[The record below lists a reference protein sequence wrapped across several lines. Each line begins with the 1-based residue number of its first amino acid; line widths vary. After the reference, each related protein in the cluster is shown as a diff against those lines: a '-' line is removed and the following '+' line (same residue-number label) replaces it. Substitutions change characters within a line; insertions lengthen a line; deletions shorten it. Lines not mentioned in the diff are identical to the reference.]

1 MLGTLTDWSPSSS
14 DAKNDNQR
22 NKFIQAIRAD
32 LKALLDLILYLVVE
46 WIFSGDQY
54 DNQLELSLDLV
65 VDQASKLSL
74 LQLVKSEADLMS
86 ANSFHLK

>member
-1 MLGTLTDWSPSSS
+1 MLGTLTDWSPSPS

-32 LKALLDLILYLVVE
+32 PKLDLILFLVVE
-46 WIFSGDQY
+46 WIFSCDQY

>member
-1 MLGTLTDWSPSSS
+1 MLGTLTEWSPSPS

-32 LKALLDLILYLVVE
+32 QKLDLILFLVVE
-46 WIFSGDQY
+46 WIFSCDQY

>member
-1 MLGTLTDWSPSSS
+1 MLGTLTDWSPSPS

-32 LKALLDLILYLVVE
+32 LKALLDLILFLVVE

>member
-1 MLGTLTDWSPSSS
+1 MLETLTDWSPSPS

-22 NKFIQAIRAD
+22 NKFSQTIRAD
-32 LKALLDLILYLVVE
+32 PKLDLILFLVVE
-46 WIFSGDQY
+46 WIFSCDQY

>member
-1 MLGTLTDWSPSSS
+1 MLETLTDWSPSPS

-32 LKALLDLILYLVVE
+32 LKALLDLILFLVVE
-46 WIFSGDQY
+46 WIFSCDQY

-74 LQLVKSEADLMS
+74 LQLVKSGADLMS

>member
-1 MLGTLTDWSPSSS
+1 MLGTLTDWSPSPS

-32 LKALLDLILYLVVE
+32 PKLDLIWFCFFVVE
-46 WIFSGDQY
+46 WIFSCDQY
-54 DNQLELSLDLV
+54 DNQLELSLDQV

>member
-1 MLGTLTDWSPSSS
+1 MLGTLTDWSPSPS

-32 LKALLDLILYLVVE
+32 LKALLDLILFLVVE
-46 WIFSGDQY
+46 WIFSCDQY

>member
-1 MLGTLTDWSPSSS
+1 MLETLTDWSPSPS

-32 LKALLDLILYLVVE
+32 PKLDLILFLVVE
-46 WIFSGDQY
+46 WIFSCDQY

>member
-1 MLGTLTDWSPSSS
+1 MLETLTDWSPSPS

-32 LKALLDLILYLVVE
+32 LKLDLILFLVVE
-46 WIFSGDQY
+46 WIFSCDQY

>member
-1 MLGTLTDWSPSSS
+1 MLGTLNDWFPSPS
-14 DAKNDNQR
+14 DAKNDSQR

-32 LKALLDLILYLVVE
+32 LKALLDLILFLVVE
-46 WIFSGDQY
+46 WIFNCDQY
-54 DNQLELSLDLV
+54 DNQLGLSLDLV

>member
-1 MLGTLTDWSPSSS
+1 MLGTLTDWSPSPS

-22 NKFIQAIRAD
+22 NKFIQAIRAE
-32 LKALLDLILYLVVE
+32 LKALLDLILFLVVE
-46 WIFSGDQY
+46 WIFSCDQY
-54 DNQLELSLDLV
+54 DNQFELSLDLV

>member
-1 MLGTLTDWSPSSS
+1 VLGTLTDWSPSPS

-32 LKALLDLILYLVVE
+32 PKLDLILFLVVE
-46 WIFSGDQY
+46 WIFSCDQY

>member
-1 MLGTLTDWSPSSS
+1 MLGTLTDWSPSPS
-14 DAKNDNQR
+14 DDKNDNQR

-32 LKALLDLILYLVVE
+32 LKAWLDLILFLVVE
-46 WIFSGDQY
+46 WIFSCDQY